1 MVVTFRIKVTLV
13 DATRTNVL
21 LYHASKFTNICG
33 IYGMKTTIY
42 GLEGSVYMH
51 SIYIYIHTRT
61 YVYICV
67 CDTLMKITEASCGF
81 LSDSILVRQK
91 IGYQRRRR
99 R

>member
-1 MVVTFRIKVTLV
+1 MR
-13 DATRTNVL
+13 
-21 LYHASKFTNICG
+21 NIWDENNDIRVGGQC
-33 IYGMKTTIY
+33 IYAQY
-42 GLEGSVYMH
+42 
-51 SIYIYIHTRT
+51 IYIYTHTHICI
-61 YVYICV
+61 YMCV

>member
-1 MVVTFRIKVTLV
+1 
-13 DATRTNVL
+13 
-21 LYHASKFTNICG
+21 
-33 IYGMKTTIY
+33 
-42 GLEGSVYMH
+42 MH